1 MQSTY
6 ETQAPR
12 ALRTTSSA
20 GPIDP
25 VSSLRAAA
33 AAVGRFLDGF
43 SQRKAA
49 AEILELSN
57 SLQSTSP
64 KMAAQMRRAATRS
77 WD

>member
-6 ETQAPR
+6 DTLAPR
-12 ALRTTSSA
+12 ALRTSFGTR
-20 GPIDP
+20 PIVRVP
-25 VSSLRAAA
+25 TLRAAG
-33 AAVGRFLDGF
+33 AAVWRFLDGF

-49 AEILELSN
+49 AEILELSS

-64 KMAAQMRRAATRS
+64 QMAAQMRRAATRS